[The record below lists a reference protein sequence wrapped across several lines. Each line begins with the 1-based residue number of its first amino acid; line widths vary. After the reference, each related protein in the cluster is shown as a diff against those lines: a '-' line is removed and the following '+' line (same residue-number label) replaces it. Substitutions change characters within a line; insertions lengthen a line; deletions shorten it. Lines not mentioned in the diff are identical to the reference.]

1 MMKRLVLSLSIVL
14 FHIMAF
20 AQSHNDY
27 MDDDA
32 VAGGADRALNSFIIL
47 FLIVIAFVVI
57 VFIFGGIAKIKY
69 ELSPQKE
76 IDRQKKEKEEQEK
89 QERIRKEQEH
99 QKALLALPENS
110 VRLVIQGRPQIVEL
124 ARLANRINTEMLAI
138 CMWTIDDIIWE
149 GSHIK
154 DEVGSVDKSI
164 DFIYGD
170 FYKSKWQNFPM
181 CELIVSKHCVDLA
194 QKSSELPFGICFNIR
209 GDFDPNKLQIIH
221 HKHEGLRHHNV
232 SRDIKCLEF
241 LIYDGDIIQTHLA
254 NGKPLCFPYEGYNS
268 YPNLDDSRKPNY
280 LKW

>member
-149 GSHIK
+149 GTHIK
-154 DEVGSVDKSI
+154 DEVGSVDNSI
-164 DFIYGD
+164 DCIYGEY
-170 FYKSKWQNFPM
+170 YKSKWQNFPM

-194 QKSSELPFGICFNIR
+194 QKSSELPFGICFTIR
-209 GDFDPNKLQIIH
+209 GDFDPHKLQIIH

>member
-149 GSHIK
+149 GTHIK

-194 QKSSELPFGICFNIR
+194 QKSSELPFEVILIPTNS
-209 GDFDPNKLQIIH
+209 KLFIINT
-221 HKHEGLRHHNV
+221 K
-232 SRDIKCLEF
+232 D
-241 LIYDGDIIQTHLA
+241 
-254 NGKPLCFPYEGYNS
+254 
-268 YPNLDDSRKPNY
+268 
-280 LKW
+280 